1 MNVPVQDK
9 PRYRNRKGEITTNV
23 LAAVTPNLQFT
34 YVLTGW
40 EGSAADGRVLKDALS
55 RKNELKVPKDAGYT
69 NGEGFLTPFRRVK
82 YHRNEWK
89 EGYQPICA
97 KEAEISSDSCEFDS
111 DMEGGTN
118 EEVAVD
124 VEVESTDSLVER
136 GAGKNKRKWTE
147 YEDEKL
153 VEALLELVN
162 TGKFKADNGFKPGY
176 TVHPGA
182 AKWKSTPLPY
192 FKELSIIFGKDRATG
207 NMAEN
212 LEDVVEELNTEVVDE
227 LSLHEDMQ
235 RSTHSDGSTSKKRK
249 KGNVDLLL
257 EAVYAASDRIANQFE
272 ASTKF
277 LIAAEEDM
285 ILEKSS

>member
-1 MNVPVQDK
+1 ML
-9 PRYRNRKGEITTNV
+9 Y
-23 LAAVTPNLQFT
+23 
-34 YVLTGW
+34 
-40 EGSAADGRVLKDALS
+40 
-55 RKNELKVPKDAGYT
+55 
-69 NGEGFLTPFRRVK
+69 
-82 YHRNEWK
+82 
-89 EGYQPICA
+89 
-97 KEAEISSDSCEFDS
+97 
-111 DMEGGTN
+111 M
-118 EEVAVD
+118 EVAVD